1 VLVSKPIY
9 PNQSNHTKM
18 SAAPPAKDPE
28 PLHLYYSRPLAFLA
42 AGLLL
47 TIALWLV
54 YIFVAGLFSPNIV
67 LMIAGGASILFIG
80 PVLAYHAA
88 EPLRAC
94 TRRDPVVTLD
104 AEGITDRRQKAGSFL
119 SWDEVGKIWLG
130 YTSQTRSHLI
140 FEYRNAAAAKNRG
153 QGHGKAFLR
162 RAAFMSD
169 WNVNLRLLA
178 CKPAD
183 VLRVAK
189 RFQQAAVRREIV
201 KKNGPSSQGWTGSL

>member
-1 VLVSKPIY
+1 
-9 PNQSNHTKM
+9 M
-18 SAAPPAKDPE
+18 SAAPSAKDPE

-42 AGLLL
+42 MGLIL
-47 TIALWLV
+47 TIGLWLV
-54 YIFVAGLFSPNIV
+54 YIFVAGLFSPNIA

-88 EPLRAC
+88 EPLRAF

-130 YTSQTRSHLI
+130 YHSQTRSYLI
-140 FEYRNAAAAKNRG
+140 FEYRNAAVATTRG

-162 RAAFMSD
+162 RALTLGD
-169 WNVNLRLLA
+169 WHVNLRLLA

-183 VLRVAK
+183 VLRAAK
-189 RFQQAAVRREIV
+189 RFQQTAVRREIV

>member
-1 VLVSKPIY
+1 
-9 PNQSNHTKM
+9 M
-18 SAAPPAKDPE
+18 SAAPPTQAPE

-42 AGLLL
+42 VGLLL
-47 TIALWLV
+47 AIALWLAYV
-54 YIFVAGLFSPNIV
+54 FVAGLFSPNLV
-67 LMIAGGASILFIG
+67 LTMAGGGGLLFIG
-80 PVLAYHAA
+80 PILVYHAI

-104 AEGITDRRQKAGSFL
+104 AEGITDRRQKGSFL
-119 SWDEVGKIWLG
+119 GWDDVGQIWLG
-130 YTSQTRSHLI
+130 YQSQTRSHLI
-140 FEYRNAAAAKNRG
+140 FEYRNAAVAKSRG
-153 QGHGKAFLR
+153 QGHGKAFFR
-162 RAAFMSD
+162 RALTLGD